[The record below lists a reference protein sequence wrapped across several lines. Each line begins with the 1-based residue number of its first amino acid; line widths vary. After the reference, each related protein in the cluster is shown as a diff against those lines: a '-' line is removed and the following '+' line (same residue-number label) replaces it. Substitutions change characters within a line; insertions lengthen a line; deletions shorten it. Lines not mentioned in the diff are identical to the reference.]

1 MSPLEQAAAERLEEF
16 RLRLKAYKKQNKMY
30 YQALQTECE
39 LTPYALPTFLNGNGG
54 MTPMSIYKIHLA
66 TGIPL

>member
-1 MSPLEQAAAERLEEF
+1 MSTLDQAAAERLEEF
-16 RLRLKAYKKQNKMY
+16 RLRLKEYKRHNRMY

-39 LTPYALPTFLNGNGG
+39 LKPYALPTFLNGNGG
-54 MTPMSIYKIHLA
+54 MTPISIYKIHLA